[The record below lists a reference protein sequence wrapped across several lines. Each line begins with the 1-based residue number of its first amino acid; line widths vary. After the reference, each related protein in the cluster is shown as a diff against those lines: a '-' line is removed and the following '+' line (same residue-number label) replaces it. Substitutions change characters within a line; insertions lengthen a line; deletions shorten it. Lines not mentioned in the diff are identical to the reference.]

1 MFNVRHSENDKL
13 KGGLSVKKIGWVP
26 EMGDWGLGKCNPTL
40 CVCWSLVGLSA
51 RDFFFS
57 AENKGTPWEGG
68 RISLTPIWSQPLIG
82 YASSSILQITKA
94 LG

>member
-1 MFNVRHSENDKL
+1 MFNVRHSEKDKL
-13 KGGLSVKKIGWVP
+13 KGGLSVKRQAGYRK
-26 EMGDWGLGKCNPTL
+26 LGSGEGKPYT
-40 CVCWSLVGLSA
+40 VCLLVLGGSVCKGFSA
-51 RDFFFS
+51 

-82 YASSSILQITKA
+82 YPSSSIPQITKA